1 MSIKR
6 KIPILIAAIIVV
18 LMSITTFFVSNRS
31 SGIVEEKTNSEILG
45 ITGSSSETISVIIEK
60 EALAARIFSE
70 KNVVKNLM
78 KINEDSPNSEDF
90 NKQRQDMNLTL
101 QDYVKKSKNLEHAF
115 LVDTKGNIIS
125 DSDKSYIGKSLSD
138 RSYNKPTLEGKSSI
152 SEIVL
157 SKISNKPIIV
167 FTNPIKAND
176 QILGYVGM
184 AIYGTSFSKYLS
196 GIKISEFSSSYSL
209 LMDNKGK
216 IIYHP
221 TNSKIGKP
229 IETPEIKAIA
239 DKLNRGES
247 IKGGLVKYVFNKE
260 EKIAGYGV
268 IPETNW
274 VIVITADRSEM
285 LKDIRA
291 TTYAIIL
298 IAMVLSII
306 AIGIGYAFSLKITN
320 PIIKIVDLVNKTAN
334 LDLKYDKSFEKLYK
348 YNDEVGTM
356 FRAMTNMRKV
366 LREMVENMKEAS
378 GTISSNAIMVENLI
392 AELKGYAEETA
403 SESENLSAGMQ
414 QNAATVEEV
423 SASSD
428 EMSGTVDSMAKKAAD
443 GSTNANSI
451 AQRAENLKH
460 DAVRSN
466 ESTNEIYTVV
476 KSDLEKAIEKSKSIE
491 EINSLSIDILSIT
504 DQTNLLALNAS
515 IEAARAGEAGK
526 GFAVVAEEVRKLA
539 EESSA
544 TVSNIQIVV
553 GKVTEAVENLSN
565 NSSKILNFI
574 NETVL
579 KDYDKLV
586 KTGNQYNEDAE
597 IVSDFMVDFSA
608 VAEEL
613 SSSIEG
619 ITNAIG
625 EVANTVS
632 DGARGVTEIASKASS
647 INEKLSDIKSTAED
661 NKKSADN
668 LQDIINKFKI

>member
-6 KIPILIAAIIVV
+6 KIPVLIAAVIVV
-18 LMSITTFFVSNRS
+18 LMVITTFFVSNRTS
-31 SGIVEEKTNSEILG
+31 TIVEQKTNSEILG
-45 ITGSSSETISVIIEK
+45 IAGSASETISVIIEK

-70 KNVVKNLM
+70 KNVVKNLVQVN
-78 KINEDSPNSEDF
+78 KDSPNSEDF
-90 NKQRQDMNLTL
+90 NKQQQDMNLAL
-101 QDYVKKSKNLEHAF
+101 QDYVKEAKNLEQAF
-115 LVDTKGNIIS
+115 LADAKGNIIS
-125 DSDKSYIGKSLSD
+125 DSDKSGIGKSLSD

-152 SEIVL
+152 SEMVL
-157 SKISNKPIIV
+157 SKISSKPIVV
-167 FTNPIKAND
+167 FTNPIKVND

-184 AIYGTSFSKYLS
+184 AIYANSFSKYLT
-196 GIKISEFSSSYSL
+196 GVKMRDFSSSYSF

-221 TNSKIGKP
+221 VKEKIGKDP
-229 IETPEIKAIA
+229 DIDELKTIY

-247 IKGGLVKYVFNKE
+247 IKEGLVKYVFNKVD
-260 EKIAGYGV
+260 KIAGYTV

-274 VIVITADRSEM
+274 VIVITADRSDM

-291 TTYAIIL
+291 TTYVIIL

-306 AIGIGYAFSLKITN
+306 AIVIGYVFSLKITN
-320 PIIKIVDLVNKTAN
+320 PIIKIVDLINRTAK
-334 LDLKYDKSFEKLYK
+334 LDLKNDKSFEKLYK

-356 FRAMTNMRKV
+356 SRAIANMRKV

-378 GTISSNAIMVENLI
+378 GTISSNAVMVENLI
-392 AELKGYAEETA
+392 VELKGYAQETA

-428 EMSGTVDSMAKKAAD
+428 EMSGAVNSMAKKATD
-443 GSTNANSI
+443 GSVNANSI

-539 EESSA
+539 EESSTTA
-544 TVSNIQIVV
+544 SNIQIVV

-565 NSSKILNFI
+565 SSSKILNFI

-579 KDYDKLV
+579 NDYAKLV

-597 IVSDFMVDFSA
+597 MVNDFMTDFSA

-668 LQDIINKFKI
+668 LQNIINKFKI